1 MNDKKT
7 AQSPEQT
14 AKSLSALAEKL
25 EEMDRAEGVF
35 GEPVD
40 NGLSDE
46 YLEEVAGGA
55 SPTLTVGVITC
66 CVCGKSVDPTRT
78 YYVCPNYQP
87 NEKCPYY
94 AEDRG

>member
-46 YLEEVAGGA
+46 YLEEVAGGIP
-55 SPTLTVGVITC
+55 PTPSVGVITC
-66 CVCGKSVDPTRT
+66 CVCRKSVDPTRT
-78 YYVCPNYQP
+78 YDNCPNYQP
-87 NEKCPYY
+87 NESCPYY
-94 AEDRG
+94 FKGR